1 MRGVHQDRTTALA
14 RTSSRGATA
23 LALILGLHAAQAQA
37 QAQTLTQTGAA
48 PPPAARPQS
57 AAEAEDAAQ
66 AADEAQDP
74 IVVTGQRQRGAVA
87 TEVPP
92 EASISS
98 AAIRALGA
106 ADLDEVFQDLAPEI
120 GTGGD
125 ATGKTTPAAVVLVNG
140 QRIAGFSSIKDFPP
154 EAIQRIEI
162 FPEKVALQYGYGAG
176 QRVVNIVLRSRYH
189 ALTLLARDTIALGN
203 GRGVY
208 RAKLDLVRIDEN
220 SHWNIDLDYRHLN
233 PIFAGSTLSGATAV
247 DAGVTTVPRHTYATQ
262 DDHLTTSAAVTRK
275 LGDVS
280 AELTGSLDLD
290 AMQSRPGLS
299 DADGDLLASE
309 GLSDL
314 VTGPLTRI
322 DRTVEAQT
330 NLTLN
335 GKIDSW
341 HWAFIGKL
349 DDTTRVTRTDDA
361 TDVKGLSTILLPSP
375 GLLGHRCGTG
385 IDGDCVSTDTRTAS
399 GDVYLNGNLT
409 DLPAGPVTASLRTGF
424 VFSGI
429 RSESPLDPYAE
440 HDRDEGNAQ
449 ANLDFPITTH
459 ASPLGKISAGINGEL
474 RQLSDFGTLST
485 IGSTLE
491 WSPIEAVDILGTFS
505 HQQDAPSLGQ
515 LYTGA
520 LATPDLREYD
530 FVQDNTAIV
539 QRIDG
544 GNDQLVRQTSQIE
557 KLRVQVNPLRSVN
570 LQLSAEYTRQDTR
583 NPIVDITAATAAA
596 EAAFPDRFT
605 RDDNGYLSA
614 MDVSPV
620 NLDRRE
626 QQQIRWGLNYSTA
639 FGTAHS
645 DLSANGTPK
654 PPARDQF
661 QIALYHTWRLQDD
674 VVLQNGQSK
683 LNLLD
688 GDIISD
694 TGGTPQHQIELQTT
708 VSTGAWSA
716 DINAVWQSHTK
727 ADAGLLAQD
736 RLTFSQGITLNARL
750 QINLS
755 DQRWLVERLPFLR
768 GNLNISMDN
777 LLGAHTKVHDSN
789 SSVPLAYEQSY
800 LNPTGRTFRLT
811 LRKRFR

>member
-1 MRGVHQDRTTALA
+1 MNCVRQDAAATGRASSGGRSTALF
-14 RTSSRGATA
+14 
-23 LALILGLHAAQAQA
+23 LAASLYAGSA
-37 QAQTLTQTGAA
+37 QAQTVAT
-48 PPPAARPQS
+48 PPAAAPSKESLDAQD
-57 AAEAEDAAQ
+57 AAQDAEDAN
-66 AADEAQDP
+66 P
-74 IVVTGQRQRGAVA
+74 IVVTGQRQRGSVA
-87 TEVPP
+87 TEVPA
-92 EASISS
+92 EASIGP

-120 GTGGD
+120 ATGGD
-125 ATGKTTPAAVVLVNG
+125 ISGKTTPAAVVLVNG
-140 QRIAGFSSIKDFPP
+140 QRIAGFSSVKDFPP

-176 QRVVNIVLRSRYH
+176 QRVVNIVLRSHYH
-189 ALTLLARDTIALGN
+189 ALTLLGRDTLAPSN
-203 GRGVY
+203 WRGIY
-208 RAKLDLVRIDEN
+208 RAKVDLLRIDDN
-220 SHWNIDLDYRHLN
+220 SHWNIDFDYRHAD
-233 PIFAGSTLSGATAV
+233 PIFAGSTLAGADAV
-247 DAGVTTVPRHTYATQ
+247 AAGITNVPRHTYATQ
-262 DDHLTTSAAVTRK
+262 DDHLTTSGAVTRN
-275 LGDVS
+275 LGDIS

-290 AMQSRPGLS
+290 AMQSRPGLT
-299 DADGDLLASE
+299 DDDGDLLAAE

-314 VTGPLTRI
+314 ISGPLTRI

-349 DDTTRVTRTDDA
+349 DDITRVTRTDDA
-361 TDVKGLSTILLPSP
+361 NDVAGLSTILLPSP
-375 GLLGHRCGTG
+375 GLLGHRCDIGVDT
-385 IDGDCVSTDTRTAS
+385 DCVSTNTRTAS
-399 GDVYLNGNLT
+399 GDAYFNGNLVQF
-409 DLPAGPVTASLRTGF
+409 PAGAVTASLRTGF

-429 RSESPLDPYAE
+429 RSESPLDPQSVE
-440 HDRDEGNAQ
+440 HDRSEGNAQ
-449 ANLDFPITTH
+449 ANLEFPITTH
-459 ASPLGKISAGINGEL
+459 ASPIGKISAGINGEL

-491 WSPIEAVDILGTFS
+491 WSPIEAIDILGTFS

-539 QRIDG
+539 QRTDG
-544 GNDQLVRQTSQIE
+544 GNDQLVRQTAQIE
-557 KLRVQVNPLRSVN
+557 KLRLQVNPLRAVN
-570 LQLSAEYTRQDTR
+570 LQLSAEYMRQDTR
-583 NPIVDITAATAAA
+583 NPIATLTAATAAA

-605 RDDNGYLSA
+605 RDDNGYLTA

-639 FGTAHS
+639 FGAAHS
-645 DLSANGTPK
+645 DYSANGSLK
-654 PPARDQF
+654 PPARNQF
-661 QIALYHTWRLQDD
+661 QIALYDTWRLQDD
-674 VVLQNGQSK
+674 VWLQSGQPR
-683 LNLLD
+683 LNLLG

-694 TGGTPQHQIELQTT
+694 TGGTAKQQIELQTT

-716 DINAVWQSHTK
+716 DINAVWQTHTT
-727 ADAGLLAQD
+727 ASAGLLAQD
-736 RLTFSQGITLNARL
+736 KLTFSQGITLNARL
-750 QINLS
+750 QVNLS
-755 DQRWLVERLPFLR
+755 DQRWLVERVPFLR

-789 SSVPLAYEQSY
+789 SGVPLAYAQAY
-800 LNPTGRTFRLT
+800 LNPTGRTFRIT